1 MESLKEKLQ
10 EYINTGDDKLL
21 KLLYAV
27 AKEYTHNEDE
37 YELTDDQIA
46 ELDLRRERSF
56 SGASKGYSW
65 TEARKVIIGDKKIN
79 EL

>member
-1 MESLKEKLQ
+1 MESIKEKLQ

-37 YELTDDQIA
+37 LRDDQIA
-46 ELDLRRERSF
+46 ELDMRRERSF
-56 SGASKGYSW
+56 SGASKGYNW
-65 TEARKVIIGDKKIN
+65 TEAKKLIIGDKKIN